1 MVQVLKV
8 SYTRMHVEHLSL
20 QSKDKLSLQNK
31 VVDFTYWAHG
41 LHIFALK
48 WVIIKPRSG
57 RVELTCLGIFCRFP
71 EFHK

>member
-31 VVDFTYWAHG
+31 VVDFTYRAHG
-41 LHIFALK
+41 LHMFALK
-48 WVIIKPRSG
+48 WVIIKPGPG
-57 RVELTCLGIFCRFP
+57 RVELTCLDLFCRFL
-71 EFHK
+71 EFYK